1 MIPINNPSFHA
12 GYLKILEIPKG
23 ARHLLVQEFKG
34 TPHILGKRR
43 EVKFIS
49 KNSASG
55 FVRTNVISCPSGK
68 EPGNKSPLPQ
78 QWGWA
83 PRVPSGDREGRH
95 VGVQQHCGKRVY
107 PDNRASE
114 IWSSAHG
121 QSITVITVRHLDCW
135 LWAWTSCS
143 CQSGP
148 FRGRL
153 QGHGVL

>member
-43 EVKFIS
+43 EVKIIS

-55 FVRTNVISCPSGK
+55 FVRTHVISCPSGK

-78 QWGWA
+78 Q
-83 PRVPSGDREGRH
+83 
-95 VGVQQHCGKRVY
+95 
-107 PDNRASE
+107 
-114 IWSSAHG
+114 
-121 QSITVITVRHLDCW
+121 
-135 LWAWTSCS
+135 
-143 CQSGP
+143 
-148 FRGRL
+148 
-153 QGHGVL
+153 